1 MKPAESIRE
10 DFGYR
15 LGRVKTEKHSVEV
28 LTKAVVE
35 VAAQL
40 ADLVAELRDIKADMQ
55 RADEQVF
62 GVRKPSTAPRIN
74 SGA

>member
-15 LGRVKTEKHSVEV
+15 LGRVKTEKESAEV

-62 GVRKPSTAPRIN
+62 GVRKR
-74 SGA
+74 

>member
-1 MKPAESIRE
+1 MTPAESVRE
-10 DFGYR
+10 EFCYR
-15 LGRVKTEKHSVEV
+15 LGRVTTEKHSAEV

-55 RADEQVF
+55 RADEQLF
-62 GVRKPSTAPRIN
+62 GVNKP
-74 SGA
+74 

>member
-1 MKPAESIRE
+1 MKPQTIRE
-10 DFGYR
+10 DFDYR
-15 LGRVKTEKHSVEV
+15 LGRIKTELSVEV

-40 ADLVAELRDIKADMQ
+40 ADLVPELRDIKADMQ

-62 GVRKPSTAPRIN
+62 ERASRQPPHE
-74 SGA
+74 